1 MVIRRFKNTELKDWE
16 IVNEAGWTRNGFY
29 HRSVLMWR
37 GHDRNEAKLHYIN
50 RTWECYEFQSS
61 MKQAVYNEMEL
72 VKNAELKHWK
82 EMFEITRMTKDKRER
97 FEHYLK
103 ENNTLKE
110 FELMLEELQQRG

>member
-1 MVIRRFKNTELKDWE
+1 MVVRKFKKRELKDWE

-29 HRSVLMWR
+29 HRSVLIWR

-61 MKQAVYNEMEL
+61 MEQAVYNEMEL
-72 VKNAELKHWK
+72 IRNNELKHWK
-82 EMFEITRMTKDKRER
+82 EMMGVKKMTKDKKER
-97 FEHYLK
+97 FEKYLK

-110 FELMLEELQQRG
+110 FELMLEELKFRG